1 MHQWQILHKE
11 KTALEEEILKI
22 ILANRKI
29 TGQKEIAAFL
39 HPNLEELTVANA
51 GLKKEELEKAAE
63 RIKKALK
70 NRESIVV
77 YTDYDVDGVC
87 GGAIV
92 WETLYEL
99 KANVMPY
106 IPHRSGEGYGL
117 SKKGID
123 RIKNEFNPQLI
134 ITVDHGISA
143 DEEINY
149 AKTLGMET
157 IVLDHH
163 LKPAKIP
170 KVAALIHTTSLCSGG
185 IAWFFRQ
192 FLLKKNDDLDLA
204 AMATVADL
212 MPLTGLNRVI
222 VKFGLEQLNK
232 TKRLGLNALIK
243 ESGLEKGKIGVF
255 EIGHVLAPRINAM
268 GRLEHALDALRL
280 ICTKDESRALE
291 LSRKL
296 SLTNRTRQEMMQQS
310 SEHAIRL
317 VSRETVGKL
326 LFVVHETYNEGVI
339 GLIAGKLVETYWR
352 PAIVV
357 SKGREYSKA
366 SARSIAGLN
375 IVELIKE
382 ASDLLVNVGG
392 HPMAAGFTVE
402 TKNLEKLRQRLTDI
416 TEAKLTEEKLVRVK
430 KIDLELDF
438 PQINKPLFKLI
449 QQISPFGI
457 GNPEPVFASCQADVI
472 NASQIGKDKKHLRLY
487 LRQGNVLLSA
497 IGFGMGENLSKL
509 SPDKPV
515 DIAYTIDLNNWNGKE
530 KLQLKLKDIKIH

>member
-11 KTALEEEILKI
+11 KTSSEKEILKI

-29 TGQKEIAAFL
+29 TGQKEITAFL
-39 HPNLEELTVANA
+39 HPDLKELTIANS

-63 RIKKALK
+63 RIKQALK
-70 NRESIVV
+70 NKESIVV

-117 SKKGID
+117 SKKGVD
-123 RIKNEFNPQLI
+123 RIQKEFNPKLI

-143 DEEINY
+143 DEEIDY

-163 LKPAKIP
+163 LKPAKTP
-170 KVAALIHTTSLCSGG
+170 KVVALIHTTSLCSGG

-192 FLLKKNDDLDLA
+192 FLLKKNDNLDLA

-243 ESGLEKGKIGVF
+243 ESGMEKGEIGVF
-255 EIGHVLAPRINAM
+255 EIGHILAPRINAM

-296 SLTNRTRQEMMQQS
+296 SLTNRTRQEMMQKS

-317 VSRETVGKL
+317 VSKETIGKL
-326 LFVVHETYNEGVI
+326 LFIAHDTYNEGVI

-357 SKGREYSKA
+357 SKGRQYSKA

-375 IVELIKE
+375 IVELIRE

-402 TKNLEKLRQRLTDI
+402 TKNLEKLKQRLTDI
-416 TEAKLTEEKLVRVK
+416 TEAKLTEEKLIRVK

-438 PQINKPLFKLI
+438 PQINKQLFKLI
-449 QQISPFGI
+449 RQISPFGI
-457 GNPEPVFASCQADVI
+457 GNPEPVFASRQADVI
-472 NASQIGKDKKHLRLY
+472 NASGIGKDKKHLRLY
-487 LRQGNVLLSA
+487 LRQDNVLLPA
-497 IGFGMGENLSKL
+497 IGFGMGENFSKL

-515 DIAYTIDLNNWNGKE
+515 DIAYTIDLNTWNGKE
-530 KLQLKLKDIKIH
+530 KLQLKLKDIKIL